1 MIMKVKGLLVAAAA
15 AMLCFGAQNASAIES
30 PNHEGDFFL
39 NIQGGMFS
47 EYNGGLGASV
57 SGDYVLV
64 NSWWKGHFTIGGF
77 VGTSTSKDEYKING
91 QKVYDERF
99 TNFSIMARATYGLN
113 ITDRF
118 EVHACAMTGPVFHS
132 WKYKYESGTTVDHA
146 DDHEFIFSGA
156 GVAGIHFMLS
166 DAFALTSEFIGGP
179 HQTYF
184 NAGISFKF

>member
-1 MIMKVKGLLVAAAA
+1 MKVKGLLVAAVA
-15 AMLCFGAQNASAIES
+15 AMMCMGAQSASAIEA

-47 EYNGGLGASV
+47 EYSGGLGASV

-77 VGTSTSKDEYKING
+77 VGTSFAKDDYKLNG
-91 QKVYDERF
+91 ERIWKRSF

-113 ITDRF
+113 ITDKF
-118 EVHACAMTGPVFHS
+118 EVHAGAMTGPVYHS
-132 WKYKYESGTTVDHA
+132 WKYKYESGYTVENA

-166 DAFALTSEFIGGP
+166 DNFALTSEFIGGP

-184 NAGISFKF
+184 NAGISLKF

>member
-1 MIMKVKGLLVAAAA
+1 MKVKGLLVAAAA
-15 AMLCFGAQNASAIES
+15 AMLCFGAQNASAIEA

-47 EYNGGLGASV
+47 EYNGGLGANI

-77 VGTSTSKDEYKING
+77 VGTSVSNDKHNWG
-91 QKVYDERF
+91 KVSY

-118 EVHACAMTGPVFHS
+118 EVHAGAMTGPLYHS
-132 WKYKYESGTTVDHA
+132 WKYKYESGYTVDKE
-146 DDHEFIFSGA
+146 DDHEFVFSGA

-166 DAFALTSEFIGGP
+166 DSFALTSEFIGGP

-184 NAGISFKF
+184 NAGISLKF

>member
-1 MIMKVKGLLVAAAA
+1 MKVKGLLVAAAA
-15 AMLCFGAQNASAIES
+15 AMLCFGAQNASAIEA

-47 EYNGGLGASV
+47 EYSGGLGASV

-77 VGTSTSKDEYKING
+77 VGTSFSQDKHDWGK
-91 QKVYDERF
+91 QSF

-118 EVHACAMTGPVFHS
+118 EVHAGAMTGPVYHS
-132 WKYKYESGTTVDHA
+132 WKYKYESGYTVDHA
-146 DDHEFIFSGA
+146 DDHEFTFGGA

-166 DAFALTSEFIGGP
+166 DNFALTSEFIGGP

-184 NAGISFKF
+184 NAGISLKF